1 MAESKE
7 VVRERVRKFREL
19 KKKLG
24 VTVTECNDVTIL
36 APKEVAPIVTVSFC
50 PCERMVDLQARVED
64 LLDRVIKLEYQ
75 LSPDEVSRKQA
86 LKPGGHPNELY
97 GA

>member
-36 APKEVAPIVTVSFC
+36 APKEVAPLPIVTKKCNVC
-50 PCERMVDLQARVED
+50 DLVLELERRVRDIE
-64 LLDRVIKLEYQ
+64 RQ